1 MQGMDCFAW
10 KGGGRE
16 RERERDK
23 RGGDEMESMYPTG
36 SRKKQEEERK
46 GREKRKRKKGRKG
59 DTRAKIYKVGKRNW
73 QLKIR

>member
-10 KGGGRE
+10 KGGG